1 MSFFSSHFWYW
12 CISILLVKCSVFP
25 WGQRGFYST
34 PAANQSPGFALNAV
48 TSCTFVF
55 PPFLQ
60 LTKPVSLIRPILSV
74 LTTAQS
80 MKWIVRVF
88 IALCC
93 LTRRAHNG
101 FIKAEVS
108 FGWQWVNSPCAVCWQ
123 QGIGYG
129 RRRGFWGAFSFR
141 GQPGSS
147 ECQPQVNKCV
157 IDVGTAPVSPREA
170 PSAFLRWDGHCGEG
184 EVVVVCPPFTP
195 SSHHRGQHRVKNEK
209 GKRDKRYP
217 RRRIRFNFG
226 PFLLPAMFHFSLLV

>member
-1 MSFFSSHFWYW
+1 MQSCSCIRPVLVTPSGMFSSLEAWE
-12 CISILLVKCSVFP
+12 FP
-25 WGQRGFYST
+25 P
-34 PAANQSPGFALNAV
+34 PAANQSIGVALNAV
-48 TSCTFVF
+48 TSCTFVC

-60 LTKPVSLIRPILSV
+60 LTKPVSLIRMVLSA

-108 FGWQWVNSPCAVCWQ
+108 FGWQWVNGPCAVCWQ
-123 QGIGYG
+123 QGIGSG
-129 RRRGFWGAFSFR
+129 RRRGFWWAFSLG

-170 PSAFLRWDGHCGEG
+170 PSALFGSDGYCGG
-184 EVVVVCPPFTP
+184 
-195 SSHHRGQHRVKNEK
+195 G
-209 GKRDKRYP
+209 
-217 RRRIRFNFG
+217 
-226 PFLLPAMFHFSLLV
+226 